1 MPEGVPHPAAYIYIC
16 VCSHIGLA
24 LAKSERECVCEMLNL
39 LLQLLA
45 GAPCWVCKADASIP
59 PRPASVK
66 SKAAP
71 KVGQDSFQSVCK
83 RRYVQAHLHDVV

>member
-1 MPEGVPHPAAYIYIC
+1 M
-16 VCSHIGLA
+16 
-24 LAKSERECVCEMLNL
+24 CVCEMLNL